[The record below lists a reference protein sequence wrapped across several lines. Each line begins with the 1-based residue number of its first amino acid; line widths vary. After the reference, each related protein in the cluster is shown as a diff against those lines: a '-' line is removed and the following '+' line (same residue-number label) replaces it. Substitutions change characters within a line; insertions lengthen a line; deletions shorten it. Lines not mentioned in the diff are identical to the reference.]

1 MIEKNKR
8 DLIYKIA
15 RDYYQKN
22 RTQQEIAD
30 KFGLSR
36 IMVSRLLAKAV
47 EEKIVE
53 IRINIPDNPCFEIE
67 RQIEEKY
74 GLTEAI
80 VVTCN
85 TNDYKEILNKLGAAT
100 IDFLHRNLQGHETIS
115 ISWGFSLLA
124 MVNAMP
130 QANYPSMTIT
140 QMIGGLGY
148 PEEHMSGTEL
158 VRRMSN
164 SLNAG
169 AVLLNSPGIVKEKK
183 LCAAL
188 KNEPQVN
195 LALEKARN
203 SDIAF
208 VGLGHF
214 RNNSVLRKSGVI
226 FSPEDLEFLD
236 EHGAVGDISL
246 RFFNKN
252 GKFITGEIDERVVGL
267 TADEIKKIP
276 RVVGIA
282 GGKQKQETIR
292 AALNTKMVDI
302 LITDDKTA
310 NELMK

>member
-1 MIEKNKR
+1 MIDQNKR
-8 DLIYKIA
+8 NLIFKIA

-22 RTQQEIAD
+22 RTQQEIAN
-30 KFGLSR
+30 KFGISR
-36 IMVSRLLAKAV
+36 IMVSRLLSKAV
-47 EEKIVE
+47 DEKIVE

-85 TNDYKEILNKLGAAT
+85 TENYKEMLKKLGAAAV
-100 IDFLHRNLQGHETIS
+100 DFLYRNLQGHETIS

-130 QANYPSMTIT
+130 QANYPEILIT

-169 AVLLNSPGIVKEKK
+169 AVLLNSPGIVKEKN

-188 KNEPQVN
+188 KEEPQVN
-195 LALEKARN
+195 LALEKAKN

-214 RNNSVLRKSGVI
+214 RQDSVLRKSDVI
-226 FSPEDLEFLD
+226 ISPDDLKFLD
-236 EHGAVGDISL
+236 VQGAVGDISL
-246 RFFNKN
+246 RFFDQKGNFIN
-252 GKFITGEIDERVVGL
+252 GPVDERIVGL
-267 TADEIKKIP
+267 TVEEIKKIP

-282 GGKQKQETIR
+282 GGNQKLHTVH
-292 AALNTKMVDI
+292 AALKTKTIDV

-310 NELMK
+310 TELIK

>member
-1 MIEKNKR
+1 MINQNKR

-30 KFGLSR
+30 KFGISR
-36 IMVSRLLAKAV
+36 IMVSRLLSKAV
-47 EEKIVE
+47 DEKIVE
-53 IRINIPDNPCFEIE
+53 IRIHIPDNPCFEIE

-85 TNDYKEILNKLGAAT
+85 TENYKEILKKLGAAT
-100 IDFLHRNLQGHETIS
+100 VDFLHRNLQGNETIS

-130 QANYPSMTIT
+130 QANYPEIVIT

-169 AVLLNSPGIVKEKK
+169 AVLLNSPGIVKEKN
-183 LCAAL
+183 LCVAL
-188 KNEPQVN
+188 KNEPQVK
-195 LALEKARN
+195 LAIEKAKN
-203 SDIAF
+203 SDLAF

-214 RNNSVLRKSGVI
+214 RSDSALRKSDVI
-226 FSPEDLEFLD
+226 FSSEDLKFMD
-236 EHGAVGDISL
+236 ERGAVGDISL
-246 RFFNKN
+246 RFFDKN
-252 GKFITGEIDERVVGL
+252 GEFISGDIDERIVGL
-267 TADEIKKIP
+267 TADEIRNIP

-282 GGKQKQETIR
+282 GGKQKLETVK
-292 AALNTKMVDI
+292 AALKTKTIDV
-302 LITDDKTA
+302 LITDNKTA
-310 NELMK
+310 SELIK

>member
-1 MIEKNKR
+1 MIDKNKR

-22 RTQQEIAD
+22 YTQQEVAD

-36 IMVSRLLAKAV
+36 IMVSRLLAKAID
-47 EEKIVE
+47 EKIVE
-53 IRINIPDNPCFEIE
+53 IRLNIPDNSCFEIE

-80 VVTCN
+80 VVTCKKADN
-85 TNDYKEILNKLGAAT
+85 KEILNKLAVAAV
-100 IDFLHRNLQGHETIS
+100 DFLFRNLQGNETIS

-130 QANYPSMTIT
+130 QRNYPELLIT
-140 QMIGGLGY
+140 QLIGGLGY

-169 AVLLNSPGIVKEKK
+169 AVLLNSPGIVKEKD
-183 LCAAL
+183 LCIAL

-195 LALEKARN
+195 LALEKAKK

-208 VGLGHF
+208 VGIGHF
-214 RNNSVLRKSGVI
+214 RHDAALRKSDMI
-226 FSPEDLEFLD
+226 FSPDDLKFLD
-236 EHGAVGDISL
+236 KHGAVGDISL

-252 GKFITGEIDERVVGL
+252 GEFIPGIIDERIVGL
-267 TADEIKKIP
+267 SVEEIKNIP

-282 GGKQKQETIR
+282 GGKQKLQTIR
-292 AALNTKMVDI
+292 ASLKTKMLDV
-302 LITDDKTA
+302 LITDNKTA
-310 NELMK
+310 NELIK